1 MGVSIACGIVLVL
14 ALVGAVR
21 WRDLTFA
28 PAEPPAAGAGRRDRA
43 RHYLWWLEVM
53 LVTGLAGG
61 ILVMGVGGRLAMRL
75 LGATGGDDAQNRI
88 TEANEVVGEVTVGG
102 TIGFIFFVGVLSG
115 LVTTVMW
122 FALRRFLPPA
132 WVGGLLFGAG
142 LLVVFGTRND
152 PLRPDNRDFDIVGP
166 WWLAVLA
173 FTALALA
180 YGVALSSFSARLSRW
195 LPLVGRGRRSAAYLA
210 LLVLV
215 PLFPFGLAA
224 LVGGIAYVF
233 GGGILGGV
241 RRAMTGPAGLRVA
254 RVALGAGV
262 LVAAPG
268 FVAAIGDL
276 VGRGPG

>member
-1 MGVSIACGIVLVL
+1 MGVSIACGIILVV
-14 ALVGAVR
+14 ALVGVVR
-21 WRDLTFA
+21 WRDRTFT
-28 PAEPPAAGAGRRDRA
+28 PPDPPAPGAGRGDRA
-43 RHYLWWLEVM
+43 RRYLWWVEVM

-75 LGATGGDDAQNRI
+75 LGATGGDRAQNRI
-88 TEANEVVGEVTVGG
+88 TEANEVVGEVTIGG

-115 LVTTVMW
+115 LVTTVIW

-132 WVGGLLFGAG
+132 WLGGLLFGAG

-152 PLRPDNRDFDIVGP
+152 PLRPGNEDFDIVGP
-166 WWLAVLA
+166 WWLAILA

-180 YGVALSSFSARLSRW
+180 YGVALSSFSARLSQW
-195 LPLVGRGRRSAAYLA
+195 LPLIGRDRRSIAYVV

-224 LVGGIAYVF
+224 LAGGLVYVF
-233 GGGILGGV
+233 GGAALGRA
-241 RRAMTGPAGLRVA
+241 RRALTGPTGLRVA
-254 RVALGAGV
+254 RVALAAGV
-262 LVAAPG
+262 AVAAPG
-268 FVAAIGDL
+268 FVTAIGDL